1 MADDEKVTR
10 IRRGKGKEAGVE
22 EEGAVAHV
30 ATKYVKAPELSALA
44 DKLIPSPG
52 LALTHL
58 LGAKVAYEFTT
69 AKQIG
74 CGGFGSASLWPA
86 WARPWG
92 KYDFRIMVSRPQFDS
107 ASERQKMAAMAHLLT
122 HLDQSERGVW
132 TLAPHDY
139 EDFGTVAARFGA
151 WYEGGKVVAEQLR
164 MFDTRGRADTFS
176 GDATGNGHSQA
187 AE

>member
-1 MADDEKVTR
+1 MADDKKVTR
-10 IRRGKGKEAGVE
+10 ISRKDGDEEA
-22 EEGAVAHV
+22 AVAHV
-30 ATKYVKAPELSALA
+30 ATKYVKAPDLAAIA

-52 LALTHL
+52 LALSHL
-58 LGAKVAYEFTT
+58 SAAKIAYEFTT

-74 CGGFGSASLWPA
+74 CAGFGSASLWPA

-92 KYDFRIMVSRPQFDS
+92 RYDFRIMVSRPQFDA
-107 ASERQKMAAMAHLLT
+107 ASDRARLAGVAHLLT

-132 TLAPHDY
+132 TIAPHDY

-164 MFDTRGRADTFS
+164 LLDEKGRADTYN
-176 GDATGNGHSQA
+176 AEAHTEQA
-187 AE
+187 AD